1 MAKSYKELLHD
12 ITTFILDVD
21 GVLTDGRLLIS
32 ESGELLRTMN
42 AKDGYAMKTAL
53 NNGYNVC
60 IITGGTNEGV
70 KTRLVGLG
78 IEDVFLNASDKMIQM
93 HEYVAKHNLK
103 PENIVYMGDDMP
115 DVPALEF
122 ASVACCPQ
130 DAIPE
135 VKAVSQYIS
144 HKNGG
149 DGCVRDII
157 EQVMKV
163 HGKWNVLDGKNAKS
177 N

>member
-1 MAKSYKELLHD
+1 MSKSYKELLHE

-42 AKDGYAMKTAL
+42 AKDGYAIKAAL
-53 NNGYNVC
+53 QKGFKIC

-70 KTRLVGLG
+70 KGRLEGLG
-78 IEDVFLNASDKMIQM
+78 IKDVFLNASDKMIQIDQ
-93 HEYVAKHNLK
+93 YVAKHNLK
-103 PENIVYMGDDMP
+103 AENIVYMGDDMP
-115 DVPALEF
+115 DVPAVQF
-122 ASVACCPQ
+122 AGLGCCPQ

-135 VKAVSQYIS
+135 IKAVSQYIS

-149 DGCVRDII
+149 DACVRDII
-157 EQVMKV
+157 EQVMKAQ
-163 HGKWNVLDGKNAKS
+163 GKWTVLDGKSVKS
-177 N
+177 S

>member
-1 MAKSYKELLHD
+1 MSYKQQLKN

-42 AKDGYAMKTAL
+42 AKDGYAMKAAL
-53 NNGYNVC
+53 KKGYKVC

-70 KTRLVGLG
+70 KSRLVGLG
-78 IEDVFLNASDKMIQM
+78 IKDVFLNASEKMVQLM
-93 HEYVAKHNLK
+93 DYVTTHNLK
-103 PENIVYMGDDMP
+103 PEEILYMGDDMP
-115 DVPALEF
+115 DLPALDYCGL
-122 ASVACCPQ
+122 ATCPQ

-135 VKAVSQYIS
+135 VKAISDYIS

-149 DGCVRDII
+149 DSCVRDVI
-157 EQVMKV
+157 EQVLKV
-163 HGKWNVLDGKNAKS
+163 RGDWQVMDGNS
-177 N
+177 VVSG

>member
-12 ITTFILDVD
+12 ITTFIFDVD

-53 NNGYNVC
+53 QNGYHIC

-70 KTRLVGLG
+70 KGRLEGLG
-78 IEDVFLNASDKMIQM
+78 ITDVFLNASDKMIQIND
-93 HEYVAKHNLK
+93 YVEKHQLK
-103 PENIVYMGDDMP
+103 AENIVYMGDDMP
-115 DVPALEF
+115 DVPAVQF
-122 ASVACCPQ
+122 AGLGCCPQ

-135 VKAVSQYIS
+135 IKAVSQYIS
-144 HKNGG
+144 HKKGG
-149 DGCVRDII
+149 DACVRDII
-157 EQVMKV
+157 EQVMKAQ
-163 HGKWNVLDGKNAKS
+163 GKWKVIDGS
-177 N
+177 SVQSS

>member
-1 MAKSYKELLHD
+1 MSYKQKLRN

-42 AKDGYAMKTAL
+42 AKDGYAMKAAL
-53 NNGYNVC
+53 NAGYKVC
-60 IITGGTNEGV
+60 IITGGRNEGV
-70 KTRLVGLG
+70 KSRLEGLG
-78 IEDVFLNASDKMIQM
+78 VTDVFLNASEKMVQM
-93 HEYVAKHNLK
+93 HDYVAQNDLK
-103 PENIVYMGDDMP
+103 PEEILYMGDDMP

-122 ASVACCPQ
+122 AGLATCPQ

-135 VKAVSQYIS
+135 IKAVSDYVS
-144 HKNGG
+144 HRRGG
-149 DGCVRDII
+149 DACVRDVI

-163 HGKWNVLDGKNAKS
+163 RGDWNVPGSEKVRS
-177 N
+177 S

>member
-1 MAKSYKELLHD
+1 MAKSYKELLRD

-42 AKDGYAMKTAL
+42 AKDGYAMKTAID
-53 NNGYNVC
+53 NGYHVC

-70 KTRLVGLG
+70 KNRLVGLG
-78 IEDVFLNASDKMIQM
+78 IKDVFLNASDKMLQIN
-93 HEYVAKHNLK
+93 EFVTKHHLK

-115 DVPALEF
+115 DVAAVTYAGLG
-122 ASVACCPQ
+122 CCPQ

-149 DGCVRDII
+149 DACVRDII

-163 HGKWNVLDGKNAKS
+163 QGKWNVSHGKSIKS
-177 N
+177 T

>member
-1 MAKSYKELLHD
+1 MSYKLKLKN

-53 NNGYNVC
+53 NKGYKVC

-70 KTRLVGLG
+70 KSRLVGLG
-78 IEDVFLNASDKMIQM
+78 IKDVFLNASEKMVQLM
-93 HEYVAKHNLK
+93 DYVSTHQLK
-103 PENIVYMGDDMP
+103 PEEILYMGDDMP
-115 DVPALEF
+115 DIPALEYCGL
-122 ASVACCPQ
+122 ATCPQ
-130 DAIPE
+130 DAIAE
-135 VKAVSQYIS
+135 VKAASEYIS

-149 DGCVRDII
+149 DSCVRDVI
-157 EQVMKV
+157 EQVLKV
-163 HGKWNVLDGKNAKS
+163 RGDWNTSSASTVVS
-177 N
+177 S

>member
-1 MAKSYKELLHD
+1 MSYKKLLHK

-21 GVLTDGRLLIS
+21 GVLTDGRLLIA

-53 NNGYNVC
+53 NNGYNIC
-60 IITGGTNEGV
+60 IITGGRNEGV
-70 KTRLVGLG
+70 KSRLVGLG
-78 IEDVFLNASDKMIQM
+78 IEDVFLNASDKMVQL
-93 HEYVAKHNLK
+93 HEYVKKLALD
-103 PENIVYMGDDMP
+103 PGEILYMGDDMP

-122 ASVACCPQ
+122 AGLGACPQ

-135 VKAVSQYIS
+135 CKAVSQYIS

-149 DGCVRDII
+149 DGCVRDVI

-163 HGKWNVLDGKNAKS
+163 QGKWKVSSGKQTPS
-177 N
+177 T

>member
-1 MAKSYKELLHD
+1 MATSYKELLHD

-21 GVLTDGRLLIS
+21 GVLTDGKLLIS

-42 AKDGYAMKTAL
+42 ARDGYAMKTAL

-70 KTRLVGLG
+70 KDRLVGLG
-78 IEDVFLNASDKMIQM
+78 IQDVFLNASDKMIQL
-93 HEYVAKHNLK
+93 HEYAAKHHLK
-103 PENIVYMGDDMP
+103 PENIVFMGDDMP
-115 DVPALEF
+115 DVPAIKFVGLG
-122 ASVACCPQ
+122 CCPQ

-144 HKNGG
+144 HKKGG
-149 DGCVRDII
+149 AACVREII
-157 EQVMKV
+157 EQVMN
-163 HGKWNVLDGKNAKS
+163 WL
-177 N
+177 